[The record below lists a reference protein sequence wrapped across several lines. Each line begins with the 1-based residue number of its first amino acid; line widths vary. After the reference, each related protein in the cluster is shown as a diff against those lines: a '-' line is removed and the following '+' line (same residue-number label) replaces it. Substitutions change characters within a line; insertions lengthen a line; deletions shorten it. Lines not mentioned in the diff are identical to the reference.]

1 MDKSDKSAQNPL
13 QISMSEGQAGFR
25 RPSIFESAP
34 VLPPPLQSPKSCDT
48 VSLTASDNNDIR
60 DHEKPN
66 VIYDAL
72 PNGGYGWVVV
82 VCCFMLEFFAEGP
95 VSAFGVFQDYYVNE
109 RFKGRTSNATISLIG
124 VLSSSC
130 MAILGV
136 VSGKLCERFG
146 YKIVPLYGVFT
157 LSLGYFL
164 ASFAYEPWHLLLTQG
179 VLCGVGA
186 ALTFLPAVVVPAQ
199 WFDRHRGLA
208 TGAVSLGIGVGGIV
222 WTEFD
227 HLLIKKISVSWVL
240 RLTSVIVLAVC
251 TASLMLI
258 KTYRVSPTV
267 SRVGLESVRNSN
279 LFIFLTAAF
288 FTGISS
294 LVPFYYLPAYAK
306 DIGISSSG
314 GALIT
319 SIANAAS
326 LAGRV
331 LGAVSSDYFGPLV
344 VLVCAYALTS
354 SSILFIWA
362 TTHSFGGTMAFG
374 IVFGLGYGAT
384 FTQTSTF
391 VAKYFGVDTLPVFVG
406 LYYTLSGIGYLF
418 GPPIAGVI
426 LEKTRSW
433 GMPYI
438 ALKLYAGVPMY
449 FEIQIMKIAVAL
461 VGMLSCAMAWVWPLP
476 TVFETGSNITA
487 APLPTIVSG
496 YTTSALLSDAIKR
509 YNDLISVEAF
519 TPPADYNRVMPTTS
533 DVLSTLQVKVAS
545 NDETLSLE
553 TDESYTLD
561 VPVNGEAILSANT
574 VYGAIRGLES
584 YSQLFMNYEGTRV
597 VRNTPVHIEDR
608 PVLAHRGIM
617 LDTAR
622 NYYPVKDIKRTLDA
636 MSYNKLNVLHW
647 HIVDSQSWPVESKTY
662 PDLQKNGAYGTDMQY
677 SYADVKDIIQYAKG
691 RGIRIIPEFDMP
703 GHMFIVGETYPD
715 IMSCMN
721 KHPNWDQYAAEPPSG
736 QLNIAD
742 PAAAEFAVGVIS
754 EYAKLFTD
762 EVFNLGGDEV
772 NRKCWEE
779 DSKVKEYISKNANA
793 TVETLLADFY
803 TQVHTAVKKQKK
815 VGMSW
820 EETLF
825 HSEYTPP
832 KDTIIQTWID
842 EQSIPKT
849 VAKGYRS
856 IASPSASYYLDC
868 GHGSWLTNYDGNSWC
883 DPFKSWMHIYNFDP
897 FANVT
902 DSEQRKLIIG
912 AEVALWSEQSDT
924 VTLDKYLWPRAAA
937 MAETAWTGKTD
948 ADGHVRTTAE
958 VTQRMHDQRFRMVGR
973 GIGAEPLQPLW
984 CVRNPGK
991 CLLP

>member
-1 MDKSDKSAQNPL
+1 MG
-13 QISMSEGQAGFR
+13 EGQAGFR
-25 RPSIFESAP
+25 RPSIFEPAP
-34 VLPPPLQSPKSCDT
+34 VLPLPQSPKSCESG
-48 VSLTASDNNDIR
+48 SLTASDDI
-60 DHEKPN
+60 DVKELEKPN
-66 VIYDAL
+66 AIYNTL

-95 VSAFGVFQDYYVNE
+95 VSAFGVFQNYYVNE
-109 RFKGRTSNATISLIG
+109 KFKGRSSNATISLIG
-124 VLSSSC
+124 VLSSSS

-146 YKIVPLYGVFT
+146 YKIVPLCGVFT

-164 ASFAYEPWHLLLTQG
+164 ASFAHEPWHLLLTQG

-227 HLLIKKISVSWVL
+227 HLLIKKISISWVL
-240 RLTSVIVLAVC
+240 RLTSVIILAVC
-251 TASLMLI
+251 SASIMLI

-267 SRVGLESVRNSN
+267 SRVGVESLRNSN

-306 DIGISSSG
+306 DIGISASG

-319 SIANAAS
+319 SVANAAS

-344 VLVCAYALTS
+344 VLLTAYTLTS
-354 SSILFIWA
+354 LSILFIWT
-362 TTHSFGGTMAFG
+362 TTHNFVGTMAFG

-426 LEKTRSW
+426 LEKTKSW
-433 GMPYI
+433 
-438 ALKLYAGVPMY
+438 
-449 FEIQIMKIAVAL
+449 
-461 VGMLSCAMAWVWPLP
+461 GMLSCAMAWVWPLP
-476 TVFETGSNITA
+476 RVFESGSNTTA
-487 APLPTIVSG
+487 VPHPTIVSSYG
-496 YTTSALLSDAIKR
+496 TSTLLSDAIKR
-509 YNDLISVEAF
+509 YSDLISEEAF
-519 TPPADYNRVMPTTS
+519 TPPADYKRGKFATS
-533 DVLSTLQVKVAS
+533 GELSTLQVKVES
-545 NDETLSLE
+545 SDETLSLE

-561 VPVNGEAILSANT
+561 VPINGQATLSANT

-584 YSQLFMNYEGTRV
+584 FSQLLMSYEGARV
-597 VRNTPVHIEDR
+597 VRNTPVHIEDK
-608 PVLAHRGIM
+608 PVLAHRGIL

-622 NYYPVKDIKRTLDA
+622 NYYPVEDIKRTLDA
-636 MSYNKLNVLHW
+636 MSYNKLNVFHW
-647 HIVDSQSWPVESKTY
+647 HIVDSHSWPVESKTY
-662 PDLQKNGAYGTDMQY
+662 PDLQKNGAYAADMQY
-677 SYADVKDIIQYAKG
+677 SYADVEDIIQYAKE
-691 RGIRIIPEFDMP
+691 RGIRVIPEFDMP
-703 GHMFIVGETYPD
+703 GHMFIVGETYPE
-715 IMSCMN
+715 IMSCM
-721 KHPNWDQYAAEPPSG
+721 KKQPNWDQYAAEPPSG

-742 PAAAEFAVGVIS
+742 PAASEFAMGVIN

-779 DSKVKEYISKNANA
+779 DSKVKAYLNKNATA

-803 TQVHTAVKKQKK
+803 TNVHGAVKKQKK

-856 IASPSASYYLDC
+856 IASPSSSYYLDC
-868 GHGSWLTNYDGNSWC
+868 GHGTWLPNYDGNSWC
-883 DPFKSWMHIYNFDP
+883 DPFKTWMHIYNFDA

-948 ADGHVRTTAE
+948 ADGHVRTTKE
-958 VTQRMHDQRFRMVGR
+958 VTQRMHDHRFRMVGR

-984 CVRNPGK
+984 CVRNPGN